1 MWHSKLDRVRI
12 AHFEVYELLAGVFG
26 GDGCGI
32 GDDFGSVAH
41 ADETEDGGMAFGNSE
56 DMVCEIGTDSS

>member
-1 MWHSKLDRVRI
+1 LI
-12 AHFEVYELLAGVFG
+12 GVFV

-32 GDDFGSVAH
+32 GDDFGTVAD
-41 ADETEDGGMAFGNSE
+41 ADETEDGGVAFGNSE